1 LGSLRPDVAVYT
13 QGTGTQGSRGRVG
26 PKWSVY
32 ISISKSKGNN
42 TLPASIRVDHLG
54 KGLRAILGTPWLQ
67 VYVDAPY
74 LDIAKLPPL
83 VAHINATG
91 LVQGVY
97 ELKPVLSLP
106 PSLGNY
112 SITPNTV
119 KVTITK

>member
-1 LGSLRPDVAVYT
+1 
-13 QGTGTQGSRGRVG
+13 VG

-32 ISISKSKGNN
+32 VSISKSKGTNA
-42 TLPASIRVDHLG
+42 LPASIRVDHLG

-67 VYVDAPY
+67 VYVNAPY
-74 LDIAKLPPL
+74 LAIAKLPPL

-97 ELKPVLSLP
+97 QLKPTLSLP
-106 PSLGNY
+106 SSLGNP
-112 SITPNTV
+112 SVTPSTV